1 MPMSCVAP
9 NCSGRYRKGTTVG
22 YFRIPSDF
30 KRKKLWLQAL
40 SRENWEPKSYHR
52 VCGAHFVKGRPTL
65 DPNDVDFMPS
75 VFNLNP
81 KKEEKTPLKVD
92 WKVEPLES
100 QGTSKKTRATS
111 TSDET
116 REPSAVVKAVRVAV
130 KVEKPPLIRVK
141 SPVIK
146 QAPKTD
152 PPPPLVFGDS
162 RLRSKPCVS
171 VATQTIQA
179 DSIGTKTRMELTN
192 HMVYE
197 ERGVCACVCVWCGVV
212 CVCVCACVCV
222 CVCSMWCLCVC

>member
-65 DPNDVDFMPS
+65 DPHDVDFMPS

-81 KKEEKTPLKVD
+81 RKEERMPLKVD

-100 QGTSKKTRATS
+100 QGTSKKTLASS

-116 REPSAVVKAVRVAV
+116 REASASVKVVRVAV

-146 QAPKTD
+146 QAPKID
-152 PPPPLVFGDS
+152 PPPSVFGEF

-179 DSIGTKTRMELTN
+179 DSLAMKNRMELTN

-197 ERGVCACVCVWCGVV
+197 ERGVCVRVRVCV
-212 CVCVCACVCV
+212 
-222 CVCSMWCLCVC
+222 

>member
-81 KKEEKTPLKVD
+81 KKEEKTPQKLD
-92 WKVEPLES
+92 WKIAPLEA
-100 QGTSKKTRATS
+100 QGASKKTRAAS
-111 TSDET
+111 TSDEAG
-116 REPSAVVKAVRVAV
+116 EPSTSVKAARVPVR
-130 KVEKPPLIRVK
+130 VEKPPLIRVK

-146 QAPKTD
+146 QAPKIEL
-152 PPPPLVFGDS
+152 PPTEVGEC
-162 RLRSKPCVS
+162 RLRSKCVS
-171 VATQTIQA
+171 VATQTSQT
-179 DSIGTKTRMELTN
+179 DSLEKKTRLELKN

-197 ERGVCACVCVWCGVV
+197 ERGECLSVCLSACLSVCEKVI
-212 CVCVCACVCV
+212 
-222 CVCSMWCLCVC
+222 

>member
-1 MPMSCVAP
+1 MGKGAVGSVGEGGPTMPMSCVAP

-81 KKEEKTPLKVD
+81 KKEDKTPAKVD
-92 WKVEPLES
+92 WKPAALES
-100 QGTSKKTRATS
+100 QGAPKKARASS
-111 TSDET
+111 TSGET
-116 REPSAVVKAVRVAV
+116 SEPSSSVKPVRVAV
-130 KVEKPPLIRVK
+130 RVEKPPLIRVK

-146 QAPKTD
+146 QAPKIE
-152 PPPPLVFGDS
+152 PPPTGSGECRV
-162 RLRSKPCVS
+162 RSKRMS
-171 VATQTIQA
+171 VATQTTQT
-179 DSIGTKTRMELTN
+179 DNLEKKTRLELTN

-197 ERGVCACVCVWCGVV
+197 ERGECRI
-212 CVCVCACVCV
+212 
-222 CVCSMWCLCVC
+222 CL

>member
-81 KKEEKTPLKVD
+81 KKDERAPLKVD
-92 WKVEPLES
+92 WRVAPLES
-100 QGTSKKTRATS
+100 QGASKKTRATS
-111 TSDET
+111 TSDESG
-116 REPSAVVKAVRVAV
+116 EPSASVKGVRMAVR
-130 KVEKPPLIRVK
+130 VEKPPLIRVK

-146 QAPKTD
+146 QAPKVE
-152 PPPPLVFGDS
+152 PPPTVFEEC
-162 RLRSKPCVS
+162 RLRSKCVS
-171 VATQTIQA
+171 VATQTSQT
-179 DSIGTKTRMELTN
+179 DSLAKKTRLELTN

-197 ERGVCACVCVWCGVV
+197 ERGE
-212 CVCVCACVCV
+212 
-222 CVCSMWCLCVC
+222 